1 MLFDAPATI
10 DAEPA
15 VFGDP
20 MEHLVAELD
29 WLDLLLARG
38 MRNLGAAPSANP
50 GVYIT
55 GDEAAGL
62 IGTPPAVRDTSLD
75 AGLELLRA
83 GIDETAA
90 RSARR
95 GVRLPLRQ
103 LADRLGLSA
112 VERQALIICLAPELD
127 RKYDRIYAYLQDDIT
142 RKRPSVDLVV
152 GLVEQNAPDRWR
164 ALRLFAP
171 DAPLLGHGLLQA
183 VVDQYSPSGSTALAQ
198 LLQVAPRIVGHV
210 LGDDQLD
217 GALRGRVRLIVPT
230 PGPSPA
236 DATGALERE
245 LSDIA
250 RREGAGLLVYVQ
262 GDRGAGRSEL
272 VRAVAAGLGRPLLE
286 ANVSDAGT
294 EGPGHAGHVEQ
305 AALLRATLR
314 ESWLLDAPVL
324 ISTDGAAIAPGFI
337 EALDDAMRERPSLV
351 FITGERPWPSAR
363 RPRHCGLHHVAL
375 PGIDPQARR
384 AAWASA
390 LARASM
396 TAPPELVGR
405 FRLAPDQIRTVVDD
419 VARAAGGRQPEPP
432 QWYSACRRI
441 CEDGLATLATRVT
454 HLHRAD
460 ELLIGEEQCQ
470 QLRALRDQVR
480 YRDLVFD
487 EWGMGARFTDA
498 RGLSA
503 LFTGPPG
510 TGKTMAAGVVAGELG
525 LDLYRIDLSR
535 VVSKYIGE
543 TEKNLAAVF
552 DAAERSN
559 AVLFCDEADA
569 LFGKRTKVS
578 DSHDR
583 YANIETSYLLQRME
597 EYQGIVVLAT
607 NLRQNMDEA
616 FTRRLQFVI
625 EFPFPDRLQR
635 LRIWQSHLHN
645 GPPLAPDLDDEFLVF
660 LADRLPLSGGGI
672 RNAVLSAAFLAA
684 SGGGSVGT
692 GELLAAARSEFVKSG
707 ALLPEL
713 TRATNRQT
721 AGARS

>member
-1 MLFDAPATI
+1 MPFEDGVTI
-10 DAEPA
+10 ESEPTA
-15 VFGDP
+15 FGDP
-20 MEHLVAELD
+20 LEHLVAELH

-38 MRNLGAAPSANP
+38 MRNLRAAPSANP

-55 GDEAAGL
+55 ADEAASL
-62 IGTPPAVRDTSLD
+62 IGAPPPVTDTSLD
-75 AGLELLRA
+75 ARLELLRVS
-83 GIDETAA
+83 IDEVAA
-90 RSARR
+90 QSARH
-95 GVRLPLRQ
+95 GVRLPLRE

-112 VERQALIICLAPELD
+112 VERQALLICLAPELD

-152 GLVEQNAPDRWR
+152 GLIEQNAPERWR

-171 DAPLLGHGLLQA
+171 DAPLRRHGLLEA

-198 LLQVAPRIVGHV
+198 LLRVAPRIVGHV

-217 GALRGRVRLIVPT
+217 GVLCGRVRLVAPAT
-230 PGPSPA
+230 GPSPA
-236 DATGALERE
+236 DASGALERE

-250 RREGAGLLVYVQ
+250 TREGGGLLVYVQ
-262 GDRGAGRSEL
+262 GDRGAGRREL
-272 VRAVAAGLGRPLLE
+272 VRAVVSALGRPLLE
-286 ANVSDAGT
+286 ADLPDIGA
-294 EGPGHAGHVEQ
+294 EGPGPAGHGEL
-305 AALLRATLR
+305 AGLLRAMLR

-324 ISTDGAAIAPGFI
+324 IATDGAAIAPAFI
-337 EALDDAMRERPSLV
+337 TALDDALRERPSLV
-351 FITGERPWPSAR
+351 FVTGERRWPSAR
-363 RPRHCGLHHVAL
+363 RPRHCALHHVAL
-375 PGIDPQARR
+375 PAVDPQARR
-384 AAWASA
+384 TAWASA
-390 LARASM
+390 LAGASM
-396 TAPPELVGR
+396 TAPPELVSR
-405 FRLAPDQIRTVVDD
+405 FRLSPDQIRTVVDD
-419 VARAAGGRQPEPP
+419 VARAAGGRQPEPR
-432 QWYSACRRI
+432 QWYRACRRI

-460 ELLIGEEQCQ
+460 ELLIGDEQVQ

-487 EWGMGARFTDA
+487 EWGMGARFSDA

-510 TGKTMAAGVVAGELG
+510 TGKTMAAGVLAGELG

-597 EYQGIVVLAT
+597 EHQGIVVLAT

-635 LRIWQSHLHN
+635 VRIWQSHLHN
-645 GPPLAPDLDDEFLVF
+645 GPPLAPDLDDDFLAF
-660 LADRLPLSGGGI
+660 LADRLALSGGGI

-684 SGGGSVGT
+684 SGGGPVGAN
-692 GELLAAARSEFVKSG
+692 ELLAAARSEFVKSG
-707 ALLPEL
+707 ALLPDL
-713 TRATNRQT
+713 TRATARQT